1 MSEHSERMARA
12 AGSGERG
19 ATRVR
24 LRYAKHGKVRWT
36 SHRDAARIWE
46 RALRRAGIA
55 VAYTEGFSPRPRLHF
70 GLALPTGYESECEL
84 LDVDLSGRGDGED
97 GANGGVDPA
106 GLPVRLTAAL
116 PVGFTVTAVAV
127 LAGGEPSLQQDVTS
141 CSWYVELRDVAPAA
155 AELAVRT
162 ALDAAT
168 LPLARSRKGQERV
181 DDLRP
186 GILALRVG
194 ATTQDGLAT
203 LEADLATQPRAL
215 RPSELLAACFPDV
228 ADTIDITHRVVRTHQ
243 WIERDGARREA
254 LPVPATSHPHA
265 LGACA

>member
-1 MSEHSERMARA
+1 MTN
-12 AGSGERG
+12 GS
-19 ATRVR
+19 RVR

-70 GLALPTGYESECEL
+70 GLALPTGYESDCEL
-84 LDVDLSGRGDGED
+84 LDVDLAVERDGDGRGGE
-97 GANGGVDPA
+97 AVDLASLPA
-106 GLPVRLTAAL
+106 RLTGAL

-141 CSWYVELRDVAPAA
+141 CSWYLELRDVTPAA
-155 AELAVRT
+155 AEHAVRT

-168 LPLARSRKGQERV
+168 LPLARSRKGQERL

-186 GILALRVG
+186 GILALSGG

-203 LEADLATQPRAL
+203 MAADLATQPRAL

-228 ADTIDITHRVVRTHQ
+228 ADTLDITHRVVRTHQ

>member
-1 MSEHSERMARA
+1 MR
-12 AGSGERG
+12 GS
-19 ATRVR
+19 RVR
-24 LRYAKHGKVRWT
+24 LRYAKRGKVRWT

-84 LDVDLSGRGDGED
+84 LDVDLAGDGLAGD
-97 GANGGVDPA
+97 GLATGVLDPA
-106 GLPVRLTAAL
+106 SLPPRLSSAL

-127 LAGGEPSLQQDVTS
+127 LAGDEPSLQQDVTS
-141 CSWYVELRDVAPAA
+141 CSWYLELRDVSPSA
-155 AELAVRT
+155 AEHAVRT
-162 ALDAAT
+162 ALDATA
-168 LPLARSRKGQERV
+168 LPLARSRKGEERV

-186 GILALRVG
+186 DILALRVG

-228 ADTIDITHRVVRTHQ
+228 ADTIDITHRVLRTHQ

>member
-1 MSEHSERMARA
+1 MSDQGEHAEHGERMARA
-12 AGSGERG
+12 A
-19 ATRVR
+19 RVR

-84 LDVDLSGRGDGED
+84 LDVDLAGRGDDRQDE
-97 GANGGVDPA
+97 AVDPA
-106 GLPVRLTAAL
+106 SLPARLTAAL

-127 LAGGEPSLQQDVTS
+127 LVGGETSLQQDVTS
-141 CSWYVELRDVAPAA
+141 CSWYVELREVSPAA
-155 AELAVRT
+155 AEHAVRT

-168 LPLARSRKGQERV
+168 LPLARTRKGQERV

-228 ADTIDITHRVVRTHQ
+228 ADTIDITHRVMRTHQ

>member
-1 MSEHSERMARA
+1 MR
-12 AGSGERG
+12 GS
-19 ATRVR
+19 RVR
-24 LRYAKHGKVRWT
+24 LRYAKRGKVRWT

-70 GLALPTGYESECEL
+70 GLALPTGYESDCEL
-84 LDVDLSGRGDGED
+84 LDVDLAGVELERVEMDGGGRADG
-97 GANGGVDPA
+97 VLDPA
-106 GLPVRLTAAL
+106 SLPPRLTAAL
-116 PVGFTVTAVAV
+116 PVGFTVTAVAGLV
-127 LAGGEPSLQQDVTS
+127 GGEPSLQQDVTS
-141 CSWYVELRDVAPAA
+141 CSWCLELRDVSPAA
-155 AELAVRT
+155 AERAVRT
-162 ALDAAT
+162 ALDATT
-168 LPLARSRKGQERV
+168 LPLARSRKGEERV

>member
-1 MSEHSERMARA
+1 MR
-12 AGSGERG
+12 GS
-19 ATRVR
+19 RVR
-24 LRYAKHGKVRWT
+24 LRYAKRGKVRWT

-70 GLALPTGYESECEL
+70 GLALPTGYESDCEL
-84 LDVDLSGRGDGED
+84 LDVDLAGDGRAD
-97 GANGGVDPA
+97 GVLDPA
-106 GLPVRLTAAL
+106 SLPPRLTAAL
-116 PVGFTVTAVAV
+116 PVGFTVTAVAG

-141 CSWYVELRDVAPAA
+141 CSWYLELRDVSPAA
-155 AELAVRT
+155 AEHVVRT
-162 ALDAAT
+162 ALDATT
-168 LPLARSRKGQERV
+168 LPLARSRKGEERV

-194 ATTQDGLAT
+194 VTTQDGLAT

-254 LPVPATSHPHA
+254 LPVLATSHPHA